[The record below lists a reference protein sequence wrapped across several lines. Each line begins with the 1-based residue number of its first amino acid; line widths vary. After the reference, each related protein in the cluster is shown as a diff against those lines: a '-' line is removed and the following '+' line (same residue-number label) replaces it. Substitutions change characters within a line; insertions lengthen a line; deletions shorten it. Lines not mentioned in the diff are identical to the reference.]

1 VRSTAICHLLL
12 IKKPV
17 KPKVDMMTTEPNL
30 PWVEGQEDRLFKY
43 LVIAFIIIFLMM
55 GIIVNNL
62 SIPEIKQKKLVDI
75 APRLAKLILEKKK
88 IVAPPPLK
96 KVIKKELPKKKK
108 VEKKPKT
115 KKPVPKQ
122 KKKAK
127 PKPKP
132 DSRAAAKKTAQQSG
146 LIALSDELADLR
158 ESFDFSDIADEPQ
171 IKTGKKAKAVV
182 STSAILTAKASAG
195 SGGIKTNTLERK
207 ITTSEMAQRKTS
219 SVKSSIQSNKA
230 ITAKVTRQKTR
241 TATRSQEE
249 IERVF
254 QKNKGSI
261 FNIYRRELRKDPSLQ
276 GKVVIELTIAAN
288 GSVIKCII
296 LSSELKHKKLEKRL
310 ISKIKKFKFARKN
323 VDVFTVTYPIDF
335 LPS

>member
-1 VRSTAICHLLL
+1 MRSTAIYHLLL
-12 IKKPV
+12 IKKRV
-17 KPKVDMMTTEPNL
+17 KPKANMMTTEPNL

-43 LVIAFIIIFLMM
+43 LVIAFIIIFLLM
-55 GIIVNNL
+55 GIIVNSL
-62 SIPEIKQKKLVDI
+62 SVPEIQQKKLVDI

-88 IVAPPPLK
+88 IPPPPPLK
-96 KVIKKELPKKKK
+96 KVIKKEEPKKKK
-108 VEKKPKT
+108 EEKKPEP
-115 KKPVPKQ
+115 KKPEPKP

-171 IKTGKKAKAVV
+171 IKTGKQAETVIP
-182 STSAILTAKASAG
+182 TSVLLTAKASSG
-195 SGGIKTNTLERK
+195 SGGIKTNTLERQVK
-207 ITTSEMAQRKTS
+207 TSELAQRKTS
-219 SVKSSIQSNKA
+219 SVKSSIQSDKT
-230 ITAKVTRQKTR
+230 ITAKVTQQKTR
-241 TATRSQEE
+241 TASRSHEV

-254 QKNKGSI
+254 QKNKGAIFSI
-261 FNIYRRELRKDPSLQ
+261 YNRELRKDPSLQ
-276 GKVVIELTIAAN
+276 GKIVFELTIAAN

-310 ISKIKKFKFARKN
+310 ISKIKKFKFANKK
-323 VDVFTVTYPIDF
+323 VDVFIVTYPIDF